1 MTEPA
6 IEIHLQIGGQSY
18 GPYDLQTVRDM
29 QAAGQ
34 LKGDDPA
41 WCEGLLDWTT
51 LNGVLAY
58 VDPGNVPSPA
68 ETSVL
73 SEKDC
78 PKCGSAMNLDDKSC
92 YKCGYQPGL

>member
-1 MTEPA
+1 MTEPGK
-6 IEIHLQIGGQSY
+6 EIHLQIGGQSY

-41 WCEGLLDWTT
+41 WCKGLPDWTT

-58 VDPGNVPSPA
+58 VDPGNVPTPV
-68 ETSVL
+68 ETPVS
-73 SEKDC
+73 SKKD
-78 PKCGSAMNLDDKSC
+78 
-92 YKCGYQPGL
+92 